1 MTNLGEKHG
10 IAEKLSLSFTGIGSL
25 PFKGE
30 NAPKVAMNYVFECCP
45 DFPYWAQLP
54 HFKKEEDMALQFSE
68 NLTGLKFDEKECK
81 LYLDDTTDDFFI
93 GLETLFVDYESV
105 VNSDNLADCEEIL
118 DKYKISLPY
127 SNTIDIFLN
136 KLKEISNT
144 NQSKVPNFTKGAVTG
159 PFTFS
164 TSFCDTNGKSA
175 YYNET
180 LREVIVKTLS
190 LKALWQIKEFKKA
203 SPKSTPVI
211 FMDEPSISQVGSC
224 AFVTVKKEDVIN
236 MLKTI
241 SDDIKKFGALSG
253 VHCCGKTDWDIAI
266 ESGVDII
273 NFDAYFY
280 AQSVGTYAKRLKDFM
295 QKGGF
300 LSFGIVPTLDKE
312 ALSKLDINRLK
323 EKFSEAMNCL
333 TSKNINKNL
342 ILNHCFITPSCGC
355 GSLDDKMAKHA
366 LSLCSKLSE
375 ALKSETLKSEALEK
389 TGASL

>member
-1 MTNLGEKHG
+1 M
-10 IAEKLSLSFTGIGSL
+10 EKLSLSYTGIGSL
-25 PFKGE
+25 PFKNEG
-30 NAPKVAMNYVFECCP
+30 APNEAMDYVFECCP

-68 NLTGLKFDEKECK
+68 NLLGLKFDEKECRY
-81 LYLDDTTDDFFI
+81 YLDDTDEDFFV
-93 GLETLFVDYESV
+93 GLENLFLDYETV
-105 VNSDNLADCEEIL
+105 VNSTELNDCEEIL
-118 DKYKISLPY
+118 NKYKISKPY
-127 SNTIDIFLN
+127 SNTIDIFLK
-136 KLKEISNT
+136 KLAEISSG
-144 NQSKVPNFTKGAVTG
+144 QGPAKVPTKVPTKIPNFTKGSITG

-164 TSFCDTNGKSA
+164 TSFSDIDGKSA

-224 AFVTVKKEDVIN
+224 AFVTVKKEDVVL

-253 VHCCGKTDWDIAI
+253 IHCCGKTDWDIAI
-266 ESGVDII
+266 ESDVNII

-280 AQSVGTYAKRLKDFM
+280 AQSVGTFAKRLEEFIKR
-295 QKGGF
+295 GGF

-312 ALSKLDINRLK
+312 ALSTLEIEKLK
-323 EKFSEAMNCL
+323 EKFEEAMACL
-333 TSKNINKNL
+333 TSKNIDKDL
-342 ILNHCFITPSCGC
+342 ILKHCFITPSCGC
-355 GSLDDKMAKHA
+355 GSLDIEMAKRA
-366 LSLCSKLSE
+366 LGLCAELSN
-375 ALKSETLKSEALEK
+375 TLKKEGEVLS
-389 TGASL
+389 